1 MRKTEEK
8 NKFIR
13 PLAATTISLPPS
25 VNFLSDLIYEQWN
38 ASKMFFDFFFSTFF

>member
-13 PLAATTISLPPS
+13 PLAATTISLPP
-25 VNFLSDLIYEQWN
+25 FCQLFKWLDLWTMKRIQ
-38 ASKMFFDFFFSTFF
+38 MFFDFFFSTFF